1 MKTAS
6 INLSK
11 IDKTKIITGK
21 NGDKYLNIVIWDNG
35 QRDSYGNDFAI
46 QQSQS
51 KEEREAKVKPIYLG
65 NGKDWDKK
73 DTQPKPDTMPNGNS
87 VDSIVDIPNGIDED
101 MKKYEDENGNLP
113 F

>member
-11 IDKTKIITGK
+11 IDKEKLFTGK
-21 NGDKYLNIVIWDNG
+21 NGDKYLNIVIWDNEKK
-35 QRDSYGNDFAI
+35 DDYGNDFAI
-46 QQSQS
+46 QQGLS
-51 KEEREAKVKPIYLG
+51 KEDREAGVKAIYLG

-73 DTQPKPDTMPNGNS
+73 EENTINDPLLDKAEANISSGTSPID
-87 VDSIVDIPNGIDED
+87 DS
-101 MKKYEDENGNLP
+101 LP